1 MGYYKLQRP
10 AWNPRGQEVKYI
22 VKERVLTRGWPKA
35 YRDARSKKQLEQRSK
50 AKQLNEIFPKL
61 KSLLSMGYDRGEK
74 PNGRK
79 IGSYQMAFG
88 HALRKCFSPDGLGWQ
103 LNLALLQLTDGEALL
118 PKQLTIKRAGNLLSV
133 TWKRLTNEKEQ
144 TLLFAAKTHDKNDW
158 ITRVI
163 TIAPNSN
170 RAAIELPNA
179 WHNERLETWCAF
191 LTVGSTLKST
201 THYEEF
207 D

>member
-50 AKQLNEIFPKL
+50 AKQLNEIFPKI
-61 KSLLSMGYDRGEK
+61 KPLLSMGYDRGEK

-88 HALRKCFSPDGLGWQ
+88 HALRKCFSPNGLGWQ

-133 TWKRLTNEKEQ
+133 TWKRLTNEKEK

-163 TIAPNSN
+163 TIAQNSCHPS
-170 RAAIELPNA
+170 IELPNA
-179 WHNERLETWCAF
+179 WRNERVETWCAF

-201 THYEEF
+201 THYEAIN
-207 D
+207 

>member
-35 YRDARSKKQLEQRSK
+35 YRDARSEKQLGQRSK
-50 AKQLNEIFPKL
+50 AQQLNEIFPKL
-61 KSLLSMGYDRGEK
+61 KSLLSKGYNRGEK

-88 HALRKCFSPDGLGWQ
+88 HALRECFLSNGSGWQ
-103 LNLALLQLTDGEALL
+103 LNLALLQLTDGGALL

-133 TWKRLTNEKEQ
+133 TWERLTNEKEQ
-144 TLLFAAKTHDKNDW
+144 TLLFAAKTHGKNDW
-158 ITRVI
+158 ITKTI
-163 TIAPNSN
+163 TIAPNSC
-170 RAAIELPNA
+170 RAAIELPHA
-179 WHNERLETWCAF
+179 WRNESVETWCAF

-201 THYEEF
+201 THYEAIA
-207 D
+207 

>member
-35 YRDARSKKQLEQRSK
+35 YRDARSKMQIGQRSK
-50 AKQLNEIFPKL
+50 VEQLNEIFPKL
-61 KSLLSMGYDRGEK
+61 KSLLSIGYNRGEK

-88 HALRKCFSPDGLGWQ
+88 HALRECFLSNGSGWQ
-103 LNLALLQLTDGEALL
+103 LNLARLQLTDGEALL

-133 TWKRLTNEKEQ
+133 TWERLANEKEQ
-144 TLLFAAKTHDKNDW
+144 TLLFAAKIHNKNDW
-158 ITRVI
+158 VTKTI
-163 TIAPNSN
+163 TIAPNSC
-170 RAAIELPNA
+170 RAAIELSNA
-179 WHNERLETWCAF
+179 WRNERVETWCAF
-191 LTVGSTLKST
+191 LTTGSTLKST
-201 THYEEF
+201 THYEAIA
-207 D
+207 

>member
-22 VKERVLTRGWPKA
+22 VKEKVLTRGWPKA
-35 YRDARSKKQLEQRSK
+35 YRDARSKKQLGQRSK
-50 AKQLNEIFPKL
+50 AQQLNEIFPKL

-88 HALRKCFSPDGLGWQ
+88 HALRKCFAHSGSGWQ

-118 PKQLTIKRAGNLLSV
+118 PKRLTIERVGNLLSF
-133 TWKRLTNEKEQ
+133 TWERLANEKEQ
-144 TLLFAAKTHDKNDW
+144 TLLFAAKTHSKNNF
-158 ITRVI
+158 ITKTI
-163 TIAPNSN
+163 TIAPNSS

-179 WHNERLETWCAF
+179 WRNERLETWCAF

>member
-22 VKERVLTRGWPKA
+22 VKEKVLTRGWPKA
-35 YRDARSKKQLEQRSK
+35 YRDARSEKQLGQRSK
-50 AKQLNEIFPKL
+50 AEQLNKIFPKL
-61 KSLLSMGYDRGEK
+61 KPLLSMGYDRGEK

-88 HALRKCFSPDGLGWQ
+88 HALRKCFSPNGLGWK

-133 TWKRLTNEKEQ
+133 TWERLTNEKEQ
-144 TLLFAAKTHDKNDW
+144 TLLFAAKKHGKNDW
-158 ITRVI
+158 ITKTI
-163 TIAPNSN
+163 TIAPNSS

-179 WHNERLETWCAF
+179 WRNERVETWCAF
-191 LTVGSTLKST
+191 LTTGSTLKST
-201 THYEEF
+201 THYEAIA
-207 D
+207 

>member
-35 YRDARSKKQLEQRSK
+35 YRDARSKKQLGQRSK
-50 AKQLNEIFPKL
+50 AQQLNEIFPKL
-61 KSLLSMGYDRGEK
+61 KLLLSMGYDRGEK

-88 HALRKCFSPDGLGWQ
+88 HALRKCFAPSGSGWQ

-118 PKQLTIKRAGNLLSV
+118 PKQLTIERIGNLLSV
-133 TWKRLTNEKEQ
+133 AWGRLVNEKEQ

-179 WHNERLETWCAF
+179 WRNERVETWCAF

>member
-35 YRDARSKKQLEQRSK
+35 YRDARSEKQLGQRSK
-50 AKQLNEIFPKL
+50 AQQLNEIFPKL

-88 HALRKCFSPDGLGWQ
+88 QALRKCFAQSGSGWQ

-118 PKQLTIKRAGNLLSV
+118 PKQLTIERVGNLLSV
-133 TWKRLTNEKEQ
+133 AWGRLVNEKEQ

-179 WHNERLETWCAF
+179 WRNERLETWCAF

>member
-35 YRDARSKKQLEQRSK
+35 YRDARSKKQLGQRSK
-50 AKQLNEIFPKL
+50 AQQLNEIFPKL
-61 KSLLSMGYDRGEK
+61 KLLLSMGYDRGEK

-88 HALRKCFSPDGLGWQ
+88 HALRECFAPSGSSWQ

-118 PKQLTIKRAGNLLSV
+118 PERLTIERVGNLLSF
-133 TWKRLTNEKEQ
+133 TWERLANEKEQ

-179 WHNERLETWCAF
+179 WLYERLETWCAF
-191 LTVGSTLKST
+191 LTAGSTLKST